1 MSQKK
6 KTTAQSKRPR
16 KAPSNQ
22 TGGTAWGKKAAAA
35 ISGKMQSADMKKL
48 ILLNFPY
55 IIAFYMVEKAAW
67 LYRHCNGD
75 TIVDRLMVLF
85 MNFGLAYK
93 SYLPSVHPFD
103 LLVGLIGAAALK
115 AVIYFKGKNA
125 KKYRQGEEYG
135 SARWGNAK
143 DIEPFI
149 DPVFEN
155 NVLLT
160 QTERLMMSGRPKH
173 PKYIIGTNYLTGT
186 LQIAIVTF
194 TVFIRKIFPCAMLGG
209 ILVSTTRVNEFMAA
223 MNRIHMP
230 KAMVIPMTVMLRYF
244 PMVHEDWGYIRD
256 AMRMRD
262 VAPTV
267 KSLLTHPARTVECIY
282 VPMMMSALKVADELS
297 AAAVTR
303 GLENPKPRTCLQ
315 EIHFSIADA
324 VCFLLFTLFMSVS
337 VWLKLKGGA
346 G

>member
-1 MSQKK
+1 MEMQLQTKD
-6 KTTAQSKRPR
+6 TLATLHLDPR
-16 KAPSNQ
+16 TKLYLLIVGNVALFLAPSLLYEI
-22 TGGTAWGKKAAAA
+22 A
-35 ISGKMQSADMKKL
+35 L
-48 ILLNFPY
+48 VVCVVILG
-55 IIAFYMVEKAAW
+55 I
-67 LYRHCNGD
+67 
-75 TIVDRLMVLF
+75 
-85 MNFGLAYK
+85 
-93 SYLPSVHPFD
+93 
-103 LLVGLIGAAALK
+103 LVGAKRFTVRMAAVYAGM
-115 AVIYFKGKNA
+115 V
-125 KKYRQGEEYG
+125 
-135 SARWGNAK
+135 
-143 DIEPFI
+143 
-149 DPVFEN
+149 
-155 NVLLT
+155 VL
-160 QTERLMMSGRPKH
+160 H
-173 PKYIIGTNYLTGT
+173 IIGTNYLTGT

-209 ILVSTTRVNEFMAA
+209 ILVSTTRVN
-223 MNRIHMP
+223 
-230 KAMVIPMTVMLRYF
+230 
-244 PMVHEDWGYIRD
+244 EDWGYIRD

>member
-1 MSQKK
+1 MTNTPETLNILTPDFRMPEHCGGDRWSILHGDSLQILRQFEPNSFDAIITDPPYASGGSSQTTKNRSTNEKYSSMSK
-6 KTTAQSKRPR
+6 
-16 KAPSNQ
+16 
-22 TGGTAWGKKAAAA
+22 
-35 ISGKMQSADMKKL
+35 
-48 ILLNFPY
+48 
-55 IIAFYMVEKAAW
+55 EKA
-67 LYRHCNGD
+67 
-75 TIVDRLMVLF
+75 
-85 MNFGLAYK
+85 
-93 SYLPSVHPFD
+93 LPDFD
-103 LLVGLIGAAALK
+103 SDQMDEIALVVCVVILGILVGAKRFTVRMAAVYAGM
-115 AVIYFKGKNA
+115 V
-125 KKYRQGEEYG
+125 
-135 SARWGNAK
+135 
-143 DIEPFI
+143 
-149 DPVFEN
+149 
-155 NVLLT
+155 VL
-160 QTERLMMSGRPKH
+160 H
-173 PKYIIGTNYLTGT
+173 IIGTNYLTGT

-230 KAMVIPMTVMLRYF
+230 KAMVIPLTVMLRYF
-244 PMVHEDWGYIRD
+244 PMVHEDWGYISD

-315 EIHFSIADA
+315 EIHFSVADA
-324 VCFLLFTLFMSVS
+324 VCFILFTLFMSVS
-337 VWLKLKGGA
+337 IWLKLKGGA

>member
-1 MSQKK
+1 MEMQLQTKD
-6 KTTAQSKRPR
+6 TLATLHLDPR
-16 KAPSNQ
+16 TKLYLLIVGNVALFLAPSLLYEI
-22 TGGTAWGKKAAAA
+22 A
-35 ISGKMQSADMKKL
+35 L
-48 ILLNFPY
+48 VVCVVILG
-55 IIAFYMVEKAAW
+55 I
-67 LYRHCNGD
+67 
-75 TIVDRLMVLF
+75 
-85 MNFGLAYK
+85 
-93 SYLPSVHPFD
+93 
-103 LLVGLIGAAALK
+103 LVGAKRFTVRMAAVYAGM
-115 AVIYFKGKNA
+115 V
-125 KKYRQGEEYG
+125 
-135 SARWGNAK
+135 
-143 DIEPFI
+143 
-149 DPVFEN
+149 
-155 NVLLT
+155 VL
-160 QTERLMMSGRPKH
+160 H
-173 PKYIIGTNYLTGT
+173 IIGTNYLTGT

-282 VPMMMSALKVADELS
+282 VPMMMSALKVADEL